1 LPFLVGTVAFAIC
14 FFTVFIAA
22 FFGRAVPSLPFEV
35 IDGGSPIQP
44 NDRIVGAMLLGFS
57 LRLTSVSRFGRSAA
71 LRQKPYASGR
81 VRRNL
86 NFCGLR

>member
-1 LPFLVGTVAFAIC
+1 LLLPFLVGTVALAIC

-44 NDRIVGAMLLGFS
+44 NDRIVGAILLGFAF
-57 LRLTSVSRFGRSAA
+57 RLVIGERLQEKRRVGAKTITQTAA
-71 LRQKPYASGR
+71 L
-81 VRRNL
+81 
-86 NFCGLR
+86 